1 MARVSDPV
9 IWYIARGS
17 GLVALMLLTTSVVL
31 GVVSVVRVHSPRWPR
46 FALANLH
53 RNLALLALAF
63 GVIHVVTSVIDS
75 FVPIRVADAFIPFAA
90 AYKPLWLAL
99 GTIGA
104 DLMLAVL
111 ITTALRRRLGF
122 QAWRSVHLLSYGS
135 WGASV
140 VHSVGI
146 GTDARSAVWAVMVL
160 AACIGA
166 VGGAVVQRTAPA
178 HAH

>member
-1 MARVSDPV
+1 MSDPV

-53 RNLALLALAF
+53 RNAALLALVF
-63 GVIHVVTSVIDS
+63 GVVHVVTAVVDT
-75 FVPIRVADAFIPFAA
+75 FVPITVVDAFIPFASG
-90 AYKPLWLAL
+90 YKPLWLAM

-111 ITTALRRRLGF
+111 ITSALRRQLGY
-122 QAWRSVHLLSYGS
+122 QAWRSVHVLSYGS
-135 WGASV
+135 WAVSL
-140 VHSVGI
+140 VHSIGI
-146 GTDARSAVWAVMVL
+146 GSDARSALWAVTIV

-166 VGGAVVQRTAPA
+166 VGGALVQRTASTAPPLVK
-178 HAH
+178 